1 MVVRPA
7 TGSDGSTSAAVAVLT
22 CDRIDLLFCVFFAAV
37 SDSGVDRSGRDS
49 AGVGISRER
58 CEVDGGGSVL
68 VCADGV
74 LAVDEFPHVD
84 GGMLGRACGVG
95 AGCFQHFSADVVVRL
110 FPCVSFVCCRRRRVC
125 GIPVGWDVA
134 GSRVY
139 RAVSGSDGIPAWACD
154 SAGADSR
161 KYFSALVGVV
171 SDLFRVGRSEDRERR
186 PGVAAFHGDGR
197 VLPEWSAA
205 DVDWLVPPAFSALVS
220 CGDGVSYAGVGTG
233 ACVYG
238 VSAAALADRMFFY
251 CDALATRRDSYGV
264 LHVSEL
270 FGFGAGDFPAGRS
283 FFAAVYSGAV
293 EG

>member
-74 LAVDEFPHVD
+74 LAVDEFAHVD

-95 AGCFQHFSADVVVRL
+95 AGCFQSFSADVVVRL
-110 FPCVSFVCCRRRRVC
+110 LRWVSFVRCGCGGVC
-125 GIPVGWDVA
+125 GLQIGWDVA
-134 GSRVY
+134 GGRVH
-139 RAVSGSDGIPAWACD
+139 RAVSGADGISAWACD

-161 KYFSALVGVV
+161 EYFSALVGVG
-171 SDLFRVGRSEDRERR
+171 SHLFRVRRSEDREWR

-233 ACVYG
+233 ARLHG
-238 VSAAALADRMFFY
+238 VSAAALADRLFFHR
-251 CDALATRRDSYGV
+251 DALATRRNSYGE

-270 FGFGAGDFPAGRS
+270 FGFGAGNFPAGRS